1 MQTSQELMNQLSNS
15 NKEFSQRI
23 SDICATISENFDGC
37 SIEDKV
43 AISKLLVETEKSLY
57 ATWDN
62 LMDKA
67 PAACFVPSLREK

>member
-1 MQTSQELMNQLSNS
+1 MTSQELMNQLTESNQ
-15 NKEFSQRI
+15 EFSDRI
-23 SDICATISENFDGC
+23 SKICSTMSENFDGC

-43 AISKLLVETEKSLY
+43 AISKLLVETEKSLW

-62 LMDKA
+62 LMQKA

>member
-1 MQTSQELMNQLSNS
+1 MTSQELMNQLTES
-15 NKEFSQRI
+15 NKEFSQKI
-23 SDICATISENFDGC
+23 SDICATMTDTFDDC

-43 AISKLLVETEKSLY
+43 EISKLLVATEKSLW

-62 LMDKA
+62 LMQKA

>member
-1 MQTSQELMNQLSNS
+1 MTSQELMEQLTES

-23 SDICATISENFDGC
+23 SDICATMTENFDGC

-43 AISKLLVETEKSLY
+43 EISKLLVETEKSLY

-62 LMDKA
+62 LMQKA
-67 PAACFVPSLREK
+67 PAACFVPSLQQK

>member
-1 MQTSQELMNQLSNS
+1 MTSQELMNQLTKSNE
-15 NKEFSQRI
+15 EFSQRI
-23 SDICATISENFDGC
+23 SDICATMNENFDGC

-43 AISKLLVETEKSLY
+43 EISKLLVATEKSLW

-62 LMDKA
+62 LMQKA

>member
-1 MQTSQELMNQLSNS
+1 MTSQELMNQLTESNQ
-15 NKEFSQRI
+15 EFSDRI
-23 SDICATISENFDGC
+23 SKICSTMSENFDGC

-62 LMDKA
+62 LMQKA
-67 PAACFVPSLREK
+67 PAACFVPSLQQK

>member
-1 MQTSQELMNQLSNS
+1 MTSQELMNQLTESNQ
-15 NKEFSQRI
+15 EFSDRI
-23 SDICATISENFDGC
+23 SKICSTMSENFDGC

-43 AISKLLVETEKSLY
+43 EISKLLVETEKSLY

-67 PAACFVPSLREK
+67 PPACFVPSLQQK

>member
-1 MQTSQELMNQLSNS
+1 MTSQELMEQLTES

-23 SDICATISENFDGC
+23 SDICATMTENFDGC

-43 AISKLLVETEKSLY
+43 EISKLLVETEKSLY

-67 PAACFVPSLREK
+67 PPACFVPSLQQK